1 MIPFFDD
8 HNIFRRPCVLFE
20 IEFSLFKLQ
29 IQLKLSIRYC
39 RCANCFDCP
48 SCGHTLSVRA
58 TTLHPVIPNPLSSPL
73 EPGSKD
79 VSSPLI
85 KKMHYLFCS
94 FCRWTSRDVGLP
106 DQATPSGGWG
116 EQEVP
121 HGKSMLSLL
130 EYYKQVCTMIID
142 VIWNVITRN
151 SRPLEQSLVNLV
163 NNQIFDCFLGN
174 TKAFL

>member
-1 MIPFFDD
+1 MLTYTIPLFFDD
-8 HNIFRRPCVLFE
+8 HMDLE
-20 IEFSLFKLQ
+20 IDFSYHKLQ

-142 VIWNVITRN
+142 VIWNRN
-151 SRPLEQSLVNLV
+151 SRPLWQSLVNLV
-163 NNQIFDCFLGN
+163 NNEVFDCFLGLFRLG
-174 TKAFL
+174 FL